1 MSILYI
7 VKESIS
13 GFNRAKFAAVS
24 SIMTV
29 MISLLF
35 LGIFYVV
42 ADNTS
47 RLVGRIREKVEME
60 AFLEEPASRARID
73 EIGRKLQ
80 ALEGVARVEFVSK
93 DEAAKIFR
101 QEFGEDILSVLDA
114 NPLPPSFKI
123 SLTEEYRT
131 PEMAERLHERIME
144 IEGVASDVFRRD
156 MLEFIQKQSRTLYL
170 AGLGLGIFI
179 AISAIIL
186 VSNTIRLAI
195 DAKGKAVQTMK
206 LVGASRWFIR
216 APFILEGVIQGIL
229 GGALA
234 ALVLYYLLTFVTG
247 LISGELAE
255 FLHAEIS
262 FYGMIALAGTLLG
275 LVGSLISVRRFISDA
290 VAG

>member
-1 MSILYI
+1 
-7 VKESIS
+7 
-13 GFNRAKFAAVS
+13 
-24 SIMTV
+24 
-29 MISLLF
+29 
-35 LGIFYVV
+35 
-42 ADNTS
+42 
-47 RLVGRIREKVEME
+47 
-60 AFLEEPASRARID
+60 
-73 EIGRKLQ
+73 
-80 ALEGVARVEFVSK
+80 
-93 DEAAKIFR
+93 
-101 QEFGEDILSVLDA
+101 
-114 NPLPPSFKI
+114 
-123 SLTEEYRT
+123 
-131 PEMAERLHERIME
+131 
-144 IEGVASDVFRRD
+144 
-156 MLEFIQKQSRTLYL
+156 MLEFIQRQSRTLYL

-255 FLHAEIS
+255 FLHANLS
-262 FYGMIALAGTLLG
+262 FYGMVTLAGTLLG
-275 LVGSLISVRRFISDA
+275 LVGSLISVRRFISDT